1 MRSQVLRKHVSEW
14 CQASAPES
22 GTRSRPTQHRTW
34 NDRRQHLTASARC
47 GHELVMQYCD
57 IEKAFDGSGLICRGG
72 FRPGLDDGVPGPA
85 GAAAVVKVG
94 NAGPMMWRE
103 FTSAVD
109 AERRQTEANPL
120 NDWTRIVVDS
130 IAAEVGARALYP
142 FDGPPYLPFH
152 RWAMRTG
159 AVHSSPI
166 GLLIDPVYGLW
177 HAYRAALVF
186 ADGFDLLALTRT
198 ANPCDSCT
206 EKPCLNTCPV
216 TAFSDVNY
224 DVPACAEHI
233 AALEGSDCLAA
244 SCRARRACP
253 VGRDFIYA
261 PDQARFHMERFLRA
275 VRKRRLNPG

>member
-1 MRSQVLRKHVSEW
+1 MRLSGCRGYLTVSV
-14 CQASAPES
+14 
-22 GTRSRPTQHRTW
+22 
-34 NDRRQHLTASARC
+34 RC

-72 FRPGLDDGVPGPA
+72 FKPGLDDGVPGLA
-85 GAAAVVKVG
+85 EAATVLIVG
-94 NAGPMMWRE
+94 NAGPVMWRE
-103 FTSAVD
+103 FTNAVS
-109 AERRQTEANPL
+109 AERRQMETNPL

-130 IAAEVGARALYP
+130 IAAGVCARALFA

-159 AVHSSPI
+159 VVHSSPI

-177 HAYRAALVF
+177 HAYHAALVF
-186 ADGFDLLALTRT
+186 ADEFDLPALTRT

-233 AALEGSDCLAA
+233 AALDGSDCPPPAAGRGARVRLAA
-244 SCRARRACP
+244 TLSTRRIRRASTWKGFYGP
-253 VGRDFIYA
+253 FVSG
-261 PDQARFHMERFLRA
+261 
-275 VRKRRLNPG
+275 G